1 MFISIEKE
9 RKKKHL
15 ARRLS
20 SVIIL
25 FNTVIN
31 VYITYGQTLGQ
42 PNIPGLTGYY
52 IFLIMEVPLA
62 RVARWSSAINLNHS
76 RHLASVLEESIL
88 FCDPIL
94 ICDKFQGKCR
104 N

>member
-31 VYITYGQTLGQ
+31 VYITYGRTFGPATKYSRLD
-42 PNIPGLTGYY
+42 GLLY
-52 IFLIMEVPLA
+52 FLEYGGSACALCEMELRYKSKPL
-62 RVARWSSAINLNHS
+62 SAF
-76 RHLASVLEESIL
+76 SVST
-88 FCDPIL
+88 
-94 ICDKFQGKCR
+94 
-104 N
+104 

>member
-9 RKKKHL
+9 REKNTF
-15 ARRLS
+15 
-20 SVIIL
+20 IIL

-31 VYITYGQTLGQ
+31 VYTCITYGRTLGQ
-42 PNIPGLTGYY
+42 PNFPGLTGYY
-52 IFLIMEVPLA
+52 IFLSMEVPLA
-62 RVARWSSAINLNHS
+62 RFARWSSAINLNHS

-88 FCDPIL
+88 FCDSIL

>member
-9 RKKKHL
+9 RKKKKKHL

-20 SVIIL
+20 SVTIL

-31 VYITYGQTLGQ
+31 VYITYGRTFGQ

-52 IFLIMEVPLA
+52 IFLSMEVPLA
-62 RVARWSSAINLNHS
+62 RFARWSSAINLNRS

-88 FCDPIL
+88 FCDPIYL
-94 ICDKFQGKCR
+94 
-104 N
+104 